1 MEQPSPPSLIN
12 HLYTLFNKFF
22 THHTIITLDNKF
34 TELMQLESIILD
46 ESTFSLISP
55 SIKNQIQTCIEEYDC
70 AFVKVNAKC
79 GIDASFTLVQM
90 KCFTLDHI
98 ITLIKSSNKIL
109 NNYNY
114 TDNKNNYLILK
125 EWYNID
131 KRNEFR
137 CFIVNGVL
145 KGITQRY
152 INSYYEYDKEEIIRI
167 KKCIIDFVKEDTFV
181 KAVNAVE
188 YGECKRKVLIVDVV
202 YLQRKNKV
210 KVIDVE
216 VYNENEKLKEEKGEE
231 EEEEEEEEEDE
242 NVFKLY
248 KDVEEVEMNC
258 NDVELRYIESAED
271 GRIEKKRENKNRFPI
286 ELYGTDI
293 NTLINSLNTSFK
305 DAESNK

>member
-1 MEQPSPPSLIN
+1 MEQPSSPSPIN

-22 THHTIITLDNKF
+22 THHTIIPLDNKF

-55 SIKNQIQTCIEEYDC
+55 SIKNQILTCIEEYDC
-70 AFVKVNAKC
+70 AFIKVNAKC

-114 TDNKNNYLILK
+114 TGNKNNYLIIK

-167 KKCIIDFVKEDTFV
+167 KKCIVDFVKEDTFA

-216 VYNENEKLKEEKGEE
+216 VYNENEKLKEDKGEE
-231 EEEEEEEEEDE
+231 EEEEEEEEE

-248 KDVEEVEMNC
+248 KDVEEVEMIC
-258 NDVELRYIESAED
+258 DDVELRYIESMED
-271 GRIEKKRENKNRFPI
+271 ERIEKKRENKNRFPI

-305 DAESNK
+305 DEESNK